1 MPQTANGPTNMFR
14 SLRPNN
20 AEPRPSS
27 SVAASDA
34 EQRWPLLKAMPP
46 REPQP
51 TPALTTQEM
60 QRWQATGSNEQI
72 RPTTPQS
79 PPGLGELLAQSL
91 KQMSTRT
98 SAEPKAQGNRPQP
111 IVETPSQPAQLPS
124 LAHLATKIKNTS
136 PATVPEI
143 KMAETEVILEAV
155 LRSREPKV
163 EPTPSDSTPAD
174 DSLKSVFDRL
184 EGKAKQAAS
193 SIGAEKRPSY
203 LGRLGKK

>member
-1 MPQTANGPTNMFR
+1 MPRTVNDPPNMFS
-14 SLRPNN
+14 SLRQNN

-51 TPALTTQEM
+51 IPALTTQEM
-60 QRWQATGSNEQI
+60 QRWQPTGSNEQT
-72 RPTTPQS
+72 RPDTPQS

-98 SAEPKAQGNRPQP
+98 SAKPKAQGNRSQP
-111 IVETPSQPAQLPS
+111 TVETPSQPAQLPS
-124 LAHLATKIKNTS
+124 LAHLAAKIKNTP

-143 KMAETEVILEAV
+143 EMPETEVTLEAI
-155 LRSREPKV
+155 LRSRDPKV
-163 EPTPSDSTPAD
+163 EPTTSDSTPAD
-174 DSLKSVFDRL
+174 DSLKSVFSRL
-184 EGKAKQAAS
+184 EGKTKQAAS
-193 SIGAEKRPSY
+193 PIGAEKRPSY
-203 LGRLGKK
+203 LGRLGRK